1 MALRQAVLIHGS
13 LAPGLAASDRAK
25 NLQLSFACWHSAS
38 KLLPARHGGVLKRRT
53 RRWTNAEAIYADT
66 IEVARLVGAAEEAG
80 PATDCYVS
88 IYDTTLRDG
97 SQMVGISMSVEDKL
111 KVAALL
117 SDFGVEYI
125 EGGWPGSNPK
135 DAEFFARWDEIRR
148 HSPRNSGPL
157 HQSPTKLAAFGSTR
171 RKLSSCEKDANI
183 QALLASEAD
192 VVTLVAKVGVH
203 FTSIFVAVLPPILFQ
218 AWDEQVERVLETTL
232 EENLCMIAESISY
245 FKVRGKEVMLD
256 AEHFFDGF
264 AANRK
269 YALRCLEEAA
279 KAGADVL
286 VLCDTNGGSMP
297 WSIEVVTKAV
307 VAAVASWPQVRIG
320 IHTHNDCEMAVSNS
334 LAAVRAGATLVQGC
348 INGYGERTGNA
359 NLVSLIGTLQVK
371 MGFCCIPPQSLCRL
385 TGIAAAVAEL
395 ACQPLP
401 PQQPFVGSSAFA
413 HKGGIHVAALRKMPE
428 SYNHMEPSLVGNE
441 MRSVVSELSGRGN
454 ILDKAE
460 RAGLE
465 LDRDVAGSV
474 LARIKEMESEGCA
487 FENASAS
494 VDILIV
500 RRGQGYKQPFRVEE
514 FSVISSNRGDYGR
527 EPEDGEE
534 GGRGHC
540 MDWHSSHINQAIVK
554 LRVDG
559 ECQMTAAEG
568 NGPVD
573 ALSHALRSALERHYP
588 QLKKVEL
595 ADFRVRLLEP
605 SERRKGTMSTTRVT
619 IDFRDS
625 LGTKWTTVG
634 AHTSIVE
641 ASFRALVDGLEFG
654 IVNCSEDGCTI
665 RG

>member
-1 MALRQAVLIHGS
+1 MALRQAVLVHGS
-13 LAPGLAASDRAK
+13 LAPGLAASGRAK
-25 NLQLSFACWHSAS
+25 NLQLSFACWHPAS
-38 KLLPARHGGVLKRRT
+38 KLLPAIHKSVLKRRT
-53 RRWTNAEAIYADT
+53 RRRTNAQAIYADT
-66 IEVARLVGAAEEAG
+66 VEVARLVGAAEEAG
-80 PATDCYVS
+80 PATDRYVS

-125 EGGWPGSNPK
+125 EGGWPSSNPK
-135 DAEFFARWDEIRR
+135 DAEFFARWDEVRR
-148 HSPRNSGPL
+148 ISPRNSGPL
-157 HQSPTKLAAFGSTR
+157 HRSPIKLAAFGSTR
-171 RKLSSCEKDANI
+171 RKMSSCEKDANI

-192 VVTLVAKVGVH
+192 VVTLVAK
-203 FTSIFVAVLPPILFQ
+203 

-297 WSIEVVTKAV
+297 WSIEEVTKAA

-320 IHTHNDCEMAVSNS
+320 IHTHNDCEMAVANS

-371 MGFCCIPPQSLCRL
+371 MGFRCIAPQSLCRL

-413 HKGGIHVAALRKMPE
+413 HKGGMHVSALRKMPE

-500 RRGQGYKQPFRVEE
+500 FRVEE
-514 FSVISSNRGDYGR
+514 FSVISSNRGDYER

-559 ECQMTAAEG
+559 EYQMTAAEG

-588 QLKKVEL
+588 QLKGVEL

-625 LGTKWTTVG
+625 RGTKWTTVG

>member
-1 MALRQAVLIHGS
+1 MALRQATLMPGF
-13 LAPGLAASDRAK
+13 LAPGLVASERAK
-25 NLQLSFACWHSAS
+25 NLQLSVACWHRAS
-38 KLLPARHGGVLKRRT
+38 KLLPTIHKGVLMRQARR
-53 RRWTNAEAIYADT
+53 RTNAEAIYADT
-66 IEVARLVGAAEEAG
+66 VEVARLVGAAEEAG
-80 PATDCYVS
+80 PATDRYVS

-111 KVAALL
+111 KIAALL

-135 DAEFFARWDEIRR
+135 DAEFFARWDEVRR
-148 HSPRNSGPL
+148 ISPRNSGPL
-157 HQSPTKLAAFGSTR
+157 YQSPTKLAAFGSTR

-192 VVTLVAKVGVH
+192 VVTLVAK
-203 FTSIFVAVLPPILFQ
+203 

-256 AEHFFDGF
+256 AEHYFDGF

-269 YALRCLEEAA
+269 YALRCLEVAA

-297 WSIEVVTKAV
+297 WSIEEATKAA

-371 MGFCCIPPQSLCRL
+371 MGFRCIAPQSLCRL

-428 SYNHMEPSLVGNE
+428 SYNHMEPSLVGNA

-500 RRGQGYKQPFRVEE
+500 RRGQDYKQPFRVEE

-559 ECQMTAAEG
+559 EYQMTAAKG

-588 QLKKVEL
+588 QLKGVEL